1 MIHFSLVSSIDVKK
15 RYLAELEFRTAI
27 QSHEFL
33 PVLSN
38 LQDKDSSYR

>member
-1 MIHFSLVSSIDVKK
+1 MIHVSLVSAISVKK
-15 RYLAELEFRTAI
+15 RYLVELEFRTAI

-38 LQDKDSSYR
+38 FHDKDSSYW